1 MFFGRRDCIRNRLDD
16 LMNDIASR
24 LQRLQ
29 ILKEATDQRIK
40 SLDREIAFLEVEKDK
55 KTEASAILDKLA
67 EDEVEQGVST
77 YISLLEEGL
86 KAIFP
91 DQEVGLTASIE
102 KVRGKVS
109 VKLKTTF
116 KGQDGIDVE
125 GEGLDAFGGAV
136 ATIQSLLL
144 RVALILKRNLRPI
157 LILDETFPAVDEG
170 RVGLLVDFLKVLC
183 DRLDMEILCITHDP
197 SIAEGAD
204 VGYKIKP
211 TSNGA
216 KLKRI

>member
-1 MFFGRRDCIRNRLDD
+1 
-16 LMNDIASR
+16 MNDLASR
-24 LQRLQ
+24 LHRLS
-29 ILKEATDQRIK
+29 ILKETTEQRI
-40 SLDREIAFLEVEKDK
+40 SALEREIAFLEVDKDK
-55 KTEASAILDKLA
+55 RVEASAILDKLA

-77 YISLLEEGL
+77 YVTLLEEGL

-91 DQEVGLTASIE
+91 DQEVGLTASVE

-109 VKLKTTF
+109 VKLKTSF
-116 KGQDGIDVE
+116 RGQDGLEVE
-125 GEGLDAFGGAV
+125 GEGIDAFGGAV
-136 ATIQSLLL
+136 ATVQSLLL

-204 VGYKIKP
+204 VAYKIKP
-211 TSNGA
+211 TAHGA